1 MSTHDLIIRTDSL
14 AVAITDGL
22 FTEVEPEIPASAKT
36 EINLGSSLI
45 LPGWIDSHVH
55 FNEPGRADWEG
66 LHTGSLALAAGG
78 GTAFFD
84 MPLNS
89 SPPVTSAAALIE
101 KRDIALEKSHLDF
114 ALWAGLTPDSLSHME
129 AMAAEGAIGFKAF
142 MCHSGL
148 DEYPAANADTLGK
161 GMEIAARLDLPV
173 AVHAEISHEVPAM
186 GKDMAAWL
194 ASRPIDFEL
203 TAIKLAIALSEETG
217 CALHIVHVTC
227 PEGIALVTAAKQKGI
242 NVTVETCP
250 HYLLLN
256 EQDAISTGAPAK
268 CAPPLRPQ
276 STVDEMWNLLRSGHI
291 DTIGSDHSPSSPDLK
306 TGDDIFAIWGGIA
319 GIQHSLP
326 LLLDHEKNLTPQL
339 RTNVASRFHLK
350 NKAPLT
356 SGHDADFFILE
367 RSPHTIAKAD
377 LLTRHPISPYIGKTF
392 QHRITATYLRG
403 EKVSTATKGKFL
415 RP

>member
-1 MSTHDLIIRTDSL
+1 MSTHDLIIRTDTLSL
-14 AVAITDGL
+14 AISDGV
-22 FTEVEPEIPASAKT
+22 FTEVSPEVTGSGKT
-36 EINLGSSLI
+36 ELDLGDSLI

-89 SPPVTSAAALIE
+89 SPPVVTAAALVE
-101 KRDIALEKSHLDF
+101 KRDLALEKSHLDF
-114 ALWAGLTPDSLSHME
+114 ALWAGLTPTSLDHME

-148 DEYPAANADTLGK
+148 DEYPAADATTLRK
-161 GMEIAARLDLPV
+161 GMEIATRLGLPV
-173 AVHAEISHEVPAM
+173 AVHAEISHEVPLA

-203 TAIKLAIALSEETG
+203 TAIRLAIELAGETG

-227 PEGIALVTAAKQKGI
+227 PEGIALVSEAKQNGV

-250 HYLLLN
+250 HYLLLD
-256 EQDAISTGAPAK
+256 EQDAITIGAAAK
-268 CAPPLRPQ
+268 CAPPLRPRE
-276 STVDEMWNLLRSGHI
+276 TVEKMWQFLRSGEI

-306 TGDDIFAIWGGIA
+306 TGDDIFAIWGGIG
-319 GIQHSLP
+319 GIQHGLP
-326 LLLDHEKNLTPQL
+326 LLLDQERNLTPQI
-339 RTNVASRFHLK
+339 RTNVANRFGLK

-356 SGHDADFFILE
+356 PGHDADFIVVKK
-367 RSPHTIAKAD
+367 SPHTIVAAD
-377 LLTRHPISPYIGKTF
+377 LLTRHPISAYTGKAL
-392 QHRITATYLRG
+392 QHQITATYLRG
-403 EKVSTATKGKFL
+403 ERVTSATKGKFL